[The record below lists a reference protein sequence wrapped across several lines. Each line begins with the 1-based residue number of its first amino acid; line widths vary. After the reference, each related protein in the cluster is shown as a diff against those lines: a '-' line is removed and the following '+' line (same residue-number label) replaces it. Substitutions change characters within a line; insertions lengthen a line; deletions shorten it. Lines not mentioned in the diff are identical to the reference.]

1 METYGLPLSESNFL
15 IVHLERDPMVTAALV
30 QAFSHKVSLVSF
42 VDVDAVWNW
51 LHINPKVDLLVYNE
65 QAGRADLLERLRAD
79 KVLFFIPVI
88 LTAKVVTTKLR
99 EKALLLQALDV
110 FTTESDKEKLRF
122 RIDYLIQKKAYL
134 TDVPQL
140 VGMDLPNVQIPFWK
154 RSLDVIVSLSVL
166 TALSPVLIIAALLI
180 FIESPGPVLY
190 SSKRVGKD
198 FRVFNMYKFRSMRP
212 NADKLLAQMSVH
224 NIYNQTIPVGK
235 SNETTKIRCENC
247 QRIGIPCERPL
258 FLQENSICELEHLRA
273 KKSEAMFMKFRN
285 DPRVTR
291 LGNILR
297 NSSID
302 ELPQLFNIL
311 RGDMSLVGNRPLPF
325 YEAERLTTT
334 NYAQRF
340 AAPAG
345 LTGLWQVTKRGRSQG
360 VVSDLER
367 IQFDIEYAE
376 NFSFRNDLTILLK
389 TVTAVWQKEN
399 V

>member
-1 METYGLPLSESNFL
+1 METYGIPLSESNFL
-15 IVHLERDPMVTAALV
+15 IVHLERDPMVTASLV
-30 QAFSHKVSLVSF
+30 QAFSHKVSIVSF
-42 VDVDAVWNW
+42 VDVDAAWDW
-51 LHINPKVDLLVYNE
+51 LHANSKVDLLVYNE
-65 QAGRADLLERLRAD
+65 QTGKPDLLERLRAD
-79 KVLFFIPVI
+79 KTLFYIPVI

-110 FTTESDKEKLRF
+110 FSSESDKEKLKF

-134 TDVPQL
+134 TDVPQ
-140 VGMDLPNVQIPFWK
+140 VVSMALPNVQIPFWK

-166 TALSPVLIIAALLI
+166 TALSPVLVIAALLI

-190 SSKRVGKD
+190 RSKRVGKD

-212 NADKLLAQMSVH
+212 NADKLLAEMSVH
-224 NIYNQTIPVGK
+224 NIYNQSKPT
-235 SNETTKIRCENC
+235 ETPKVRCENC
-247 QRIGIPCERPL
+247 QRIGVPCERPL
-258 FLQENSICELEHLRA
+258 FLHETPICELEYLQIKR
-273 KKSEAMFMKFRN
+273 SEAMFMKFRN

-367 IQFDIEYAE
+367 IQFDIQYAE
-376 NFSFRNDLTILLK
+376 NFSFRTDLTILLK